1 MCFSKSKSFPGIQTY
16 ICYWKTIEINPVS
29 CLLSLFRVLLH
40 SWFVLFHSC
49 TEYNSIL
56 VIFLLRS
63 FFILAPSNV
72 PFLLCSCFVLFP
84 FLLRVL
90 LHSCFILAS
99 FFFHSC
105 SVGLFLFYQYSVLF
119 PSWLRFFIRAPFLHR
134 SFPILVFHPCFIL
147 IPALLRDLFPSCVIC
162 SLSSI
167 LLPFLFHLYL
177 FLNVSFSI

>member
-49 TEYNSIL
+49 SKYCSIL

-90 LHSCFILAS
+90 LHSCFILFPS
-99 FFFHSC
+99 LLHS
-105 SVGLFLFYQYSVLF
+105 SSIFDLFLLHCWIVYISYLLLSYS
-119 PSWLRFFIRAPFLHR
+119 IIA
-134 SFPILVFHPCFIL
+134 
-147 IPALLRDLFPSCVIC
+147 
-162 SLSSI
+162 
-167 LLPFLFHLYL
+167 
-177 FLNVSFSI
+177 